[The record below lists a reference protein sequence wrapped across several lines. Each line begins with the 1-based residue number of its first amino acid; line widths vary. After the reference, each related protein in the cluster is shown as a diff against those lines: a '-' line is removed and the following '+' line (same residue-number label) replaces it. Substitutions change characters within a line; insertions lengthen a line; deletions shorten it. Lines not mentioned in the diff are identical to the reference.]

1 MQSKIQEQLKL
12 LPTNPGV
19 YLMKNEQAKI
29 IYVGKAINLKNRVKS
44 YFQSSKNH
52 SPKVKSMVEK
62 ISDFEYYGQ

>member
-44 YFQSSKNH
+44 YYIKNTY
-52 SPKVKSMVEK
+52 SYCIMV
-62 ISDFEYYGQ
+62 S